1 LLVSDDL
8 ISDDLISED
17 LISEEMSG
25 LAPERDGTVMLS
37 DRRVSSARFS
47 DRAIGQIN
55 GNVTATRRR
64 DDSNLLLV

>member
-1 LLVSDDL
+1 LLV
-8 ISDDLISED
+8 SDDLISED

-25 LAPERDGTVMLS
+25 LARDGTVMLS

-64 DDSNLLLV
+64 DDSNLFLV

>member
-1 LLVSDDL
+1 LLV
-8 ISDDLISED
+8 SDDLISED

-25 LAPERDGTVMLS
+25 LARDGTVMLS

-47 DRAIGQIN
+47 DRAMGQIG

-64 DDSNLLLV
+64 DDSNLFLV